1 MPERLDDTTAI
12 LGAARHTRR
21 RILGGLAGGTGGL
34 FLLGAAS
41 TTGARHAFAFSDD
54 DDDDNDDD
62 GDNSGSGSDNS
73 GSGSDHSGHGGGGDE
88 DEAVAAAEVPA
99 GSIEVQIVGDD
110 ADGFSPATLTVDQG
124 QSVSFVNVHSDDHTA
139 TGSGF
144 DTGIIGTG
152 GVATVTL
159 DTPGTFAYAC
169 QIHPEMTGSIA
180 VRDASGNVPPPSQAA
195 PVSADATTIQIAGFA
210 FSPASVS
217 VPAGTTVA
225 WTNADSAPHTVTA
238 LDGSFDSGIFDPG
251 GGFAWE
257 FTSPGTFAYQCA
269 LHPQMQGEVVV
280 TGDGPVASS
289 NAAAQPAGA
298 TTTTS
303 ASSSQPAPSAAASDA
318 GLVGAWLVVMT
329 LDDASVPP
337 PRALMTLHVD
347 GTIDVDLAGAI
358 DAVGAPGLTL
368 GDGHGVWRDDGDGR
382 YALTVVALLV
392 DESQRFAGT
401 ATLRETGTLDSGGD
415 TYSGSFSTDL
425 TDPEGAAIASTSGAT
440 QGTRIA
446 IEAASGTPATT
457 PAVDATAMAP
467 AAAATDAGSATVEIV
482 DFAFSPANLEIAAG
496 TTVTWTNQ
504 GAAPHT
510 ATGDGGSFDTGRLDS
525 GQSGT
530 ATFDQPGA
538 FPYVC
543 SFHPDMTGTIT
554 VQ

>member
-1 MPERLDDTTAI
+1 MPERPDDTNAI
-12 LGAARHTRR
+12 PGATRHTRR
-21 RILGGLAGGTGGL
+21 RILGGIAGGTGGL
-34 FLLGAAS
+34 FLIGAVS
-41 TTGARHAFAFSDD
+41 TTGAKRAFAFSDD
-54 DDDDNDDD
+54 EDDDDDN
-62 GDNSGSGSDNS
+62 DNS
-73 GSGSDHSGHGGGGDE
+73 GSGSDHSSHGGGSDEGD
-88 DEAVAAAEVPA
+88 AVVTGEVPA
-99 GSIEVQIVGDD
+99 GSIEVRIVNDD

-124 QSVSFVNVHSDDHTA
+124 QSVSFVNADGDDHTA

-144 DTGIIGTG
+144 NTGIIASG

-180 VRDASGNVPPPSQAA
+180 VRDAAGNVPPPSQAA
-195 PVSADATTIQIAGFA
+195 PVPAGATTIPIAGFA
-210 FSPASVS
+210 FRPASIT

-251 GGFAWE
+251 GGFAWK
-257 FTSPGTFAYQCA
+257 FTSPGAFAYQCA

-289 NAAAQPAGA
+289 NAAVQPGG

-303 ASSSQPAPSAAASDA
+303 AASHQPAPSAAASES
-318 GLVGAWLVVMT
+318 GLVGAWLVVLT
-329 LDDASVPP
+329 LDDTAGIPP
-337 PRALMTLHVD
+337 QRTLMTLHAD
-347 GTIDVDLAGAI
+347 GTLDVDFAGATE
-358 DAVGAPGLTL
+358 AVGSPGLTL
-368 GDGHGVWRDDGDGR
+368 GDGQGVWRDDGDGR

-401 ATLRETGTLDSGGD
+401 ATLRETGELDSGRD
-415 TYSGSFSTDL
+415 TYNGSFTTDL
-425 TDPEGAAIASTSGAT
+425 IGPEGTSIASTSGAT

-446 IEAASGTPATT
+446 IEAASGTPA
-457 PAVDATAMAP
+457 
-467 AAAATDAGSATVEIV
+467 AAATGAGGATVEIL
-482 DFAFSPANLEIAAG
+482 DFSFSPANLEIAAG
-496 TTVTWTNQ
+496 TSVTWTNQ

-510 ATGDGGSFDTGRLDS
+510 STGDDGSFDTGRLDS
-525 GQSGT
+525 GQSGA